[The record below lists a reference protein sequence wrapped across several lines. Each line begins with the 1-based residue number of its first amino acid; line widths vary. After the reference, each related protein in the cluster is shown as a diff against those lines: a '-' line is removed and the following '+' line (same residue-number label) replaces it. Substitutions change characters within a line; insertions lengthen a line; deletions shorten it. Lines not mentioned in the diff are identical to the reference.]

1 MARINQ
7 ALIAQIARRLGI
19 TPKAVYPRIVRVVN
33 ETGLERPQAALLL
46 AMREGLN
53 VNRFSTPDERA
64 EVRGYLGGG
73 HRRRDPEEAPR
84 PAEPAR
90 RAAPAKKSRRLTR
103 GKTIFVVHGR
113 DNALRESM
121 FAFLRSL
128 GLEPLEWDQALRRAR
143 RGANP
148 FVGDVIDRVMDQ
160 AQAVLVMFSPD
171 DLVQLK
177 DVFVDRHE
185 RNTEGRQQGQ
195 ARPNVLFEA
204 GLAMGRHQEKTVL
217 VQIGAV
223 KPFSDIG
230 GRHMLRFDGSPG
242 SRNNLVGR
250 LEMLRCDL
258 DTDGATGCTSATSLR
273 RTGAGLRR
281 RSARSAEIVVYIGQ
295 FRPNAARCR
304 LYGTARSL
312 LCLLKSWRTMPRN
325 A

>member
-1 MARINQ
+1 MR
-7 ALIAQIARRLGI
+7 I
-19 TPKAVYPRIVRVVN
+19 TPKAVYPHITRVAN
-33 ETGLERPQAALLL
+33 ETMLDRHHAALVL
-46 AMREGLN
+46 AARLDINLN
-53 VNRFSTPDERA
+53 KYSTAAERA
-64 EVRGYLGGG
+64 EIRGHLGGG
-73 HRRRDPEEAPR
+73 RPRDPEAAPA

-90 RAAPAKKSRRLTR
+90 RPAAPAKKSKRPTR

-160 AQAVLVMFSPD
+160 AQAVLVMFTPD

-177 DVFVDRHE
+177 DVFVDKSE

-217 VQIGAV
+217 LQIGAV

-258 DTDGATGCTSATSLR
+258 DTDGRDWLHVGNFTPTERKPAKKKRAKR
-273 RTGAGLRR
+273 
-281 RSARSAEIVVYIGQ
+281 
-295 FRPNAARCR
+295 
-304 LYGTARSL
+304 
-312 LCLLKSWRTMPRN
+312 
-325 A
+325 